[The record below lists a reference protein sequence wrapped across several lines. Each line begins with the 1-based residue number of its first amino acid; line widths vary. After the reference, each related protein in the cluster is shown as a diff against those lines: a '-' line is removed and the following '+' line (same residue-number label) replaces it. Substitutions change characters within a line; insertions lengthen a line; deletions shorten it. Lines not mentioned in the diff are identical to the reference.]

1 VIHVVAS
8 IVLAVLYVGTGAG
21 KVLGL
26 GYARK
31 QQKAIRVS
39 PLFWRITGSLE
50 WLGAVGLVV
59 GLWVRPIGVAAASGL
74 ALFMIGAAVARI
86 RASRLWGNTRG
97 LASGVAI
104 DLVLFL
110 VCAATAVLIA
120 LGL

>member
-1 VIHVVAS
+1 VIHVIAS
-8 IVLAVLYVGTGAG
+8 VVLAVLYVGTGAG

-26 GYARK
+26 AYARK

-59 GLWVRPIGVAAASGL
+59 GIWVRPIGVAAASGL

-97 LASGVAI
+97 LAGGVTI
-104 DLVLFL
+104 DLVLFV
-110 VCAATAVLIA
+110 VCGATAVLIA
-120 LGL
+120 LAL

>member
-1 VIHVVAS
+1 VIHVIAS
-8 IVLAVLYVGTGAG
+8 VVLAVLYVATGAG

-26 GYARK
+26 GYAKK

-59 GLWVRPIGVAAASGL
+59 GIWVRPIGVAAASGL

-97 LASGVAI
+97 LASGVTI

-110 VCAATAVLIA
+110 VCVATAVLIA
-120 LGL
+120 LGR